1 MNEVKK
7 GGLTA
12 LIIIAKESK
21 KEATDTGHQ
30 MIIAGSDVNYV
41 GDNGQCALSE
51 AIMHNNKK
59 MAEHLLKRS
68 AYIFHKNQELI
79 DYSPFFQAINI
90 EAVWAIELMCDH
102 GADITTK
109 TRAGMSPMIYA
120 ASSGRDEIC
129 MYLSLRS
136 TTVDLEDEK
145 SGDNVFSLYLKRP
158 PPDLQRMKQLLM
170 RGANVNF
177 CGIKKLTPLHLAIDN
192 QAPTKVIKFLLKQ
205 GANPHIEDTNGLDC
219 CDKAQKIEMY

>member
-1 MNEVKK
+1 
-7 GGLTA
+7 
-12 LIIIAKESK
+12 
-21 KEATDTGHQ
+21 
-30 MIIAGSDVNYV
+30 
-41 GDNGQCALSE
+41 
-51 AIMHNNKK
+51 
-59 MAEHLLKRS
+59 
-68 AYIFHKNQELI
+68 
-79 DYSPFFQAINI
+79 
-90 EAVWAIELMCDH
+90 MCDH